1 MVEDNFSFDLGGLL
15 TEEEAAMLTEEKPQE
30 QAPKEEQV
38 DNTENK
44 PAEEVEQ
51 PSESV
56 GMEKNNDE
64 PEGKAISQKGG
75 GSSPTKFYSSIA
87 SALKNDGIFP
97 DEFTDDE
104 IEAVNSP
111 EDFAEM
117 FEKAI
122 EKRMSESQQRID
134 KALRNGVEPDV
145 VKNYE
150 QTISYLSGI
159 SEDEL
164 NAEGEE
170 GDGLRARLIYNDLIN
185 RGFSHEKALKEV
197 DKSMKSG
204 SDLEDAKDALAAL
217 TKFYS
222 DSYRKIQKE
231 AEDNAKA
238 MREKQKKD
246 SEAFK
251 KMILDDELKIGDNNL
266 DKRTRQQVYDAVS
279 KPVYKDPNT
288 GELLTQ
294 VQKFQRENP
303 MEFLK
308 QIGLWYVMT
317 NGGKN
322 VDGLVKEQVRAEK
335 NKGIRELERKIN
347 STSLGSDGSL
357 RLMSG
362 SQIEDDTLLTDGWEI
377 AMGNNGE

>member
-1 MVEDNFSFDLGGLL
+1 MSVDSFLRR
-15 TEEEAAMLTEEKPQE
+15 KPQRS
-30 QAPKEEQV
+30 PKEEQI
-38 DNTENK
+38 DNTESK
-44 PAEEVEQ
+44 PAEKEEQ
-51 PSESV
+51 KPSEEV
-56 GMEKNNDE
+56 GLDKNNDE
-64 PEGKAISQKGG
+64 PEGKAISQTSG
-75 GSSPTKFYSSIA
+75 GSSPTFYSSIA

-104 IEAVNSP
+104 INAVNSP

-122 EKRMSESQQRID
+122 EKRMSDSQQRID

-150 QTISYLSGI
+150 QTLSYLSSI
-159 SEDEL
+159 SDDAI

-170 GDGLRARLIYNDLIN
+170 GDALRARLIYNDLVN
-185 RGFSHEKALKEV
+185 RGFTHEKALKEV

-204 SDLEDAKDALAAL
+204 SDIEDAKDALAAL
-217 TKFYS
+217 TRFYS
-222 DSYRKIQKE
+222 DSYRQIQKE

-238 MREKQKKD
+238 AREKQRKD

-251 KMILDDELKIGDNNL
+251 KMILEDDFKIGENPL

-308 QIGLWYVMT
+308 QLGLWYVMT

-322 VDGLVKEQVRAEK
+322 VEGLVKEQVRAEK
-335 NKGIRELERKIN
+335 NKGIRELEKKIN

-357 RLMSG
+357 RYMSG
-362 SQIEDDTLLTDGWEI
+362 NQMGDDTLLSDGWEVVTGRQ
-377 AMGNNGE
+377 AD

>member
-1 MVEDNFSFDLGGLL
+1 MEENNFSFDLGGLL
-15 TEEEAAMLTEEKPQE
+15 TEEEAAKLYDEDGNTRTQ
-30 QAPKEEQV
+30 EEQV
-38 DNTENK
+38 DNTDEK
-44 PAEEVEQ
+44 PAEKEEE

-56 GMEKNNDE
+56 GLEKNNDE
-64 PEGKAISQKGG
+64 PEGKAIIQKGG
-75 GSSPTKFYSSIA
+75 GSSPTFYSSIA

-104 IEAVNSP
+104 INAVNSP

-117 FEKAI
+117 FEKAV
-122 EKRMSESQQRID
+122 EKRMSASQQRID

-145 VKNYE
+145 VKEYE
-150 QTISYLSGI
+150 QTLSYLTSIDDDALKAEGK
-159 SEDEL
+159 EGDEL
-164 NAEGEE
+164 
-170 GDGLRARLIYNDLIN
+170 RMRLIYNDLVS
-185 RGFSHEKALKEV
+185 RGYSHDKALKEV

-204 SDLEDAKDALAAL
+204 SDIEDAKDALDAL
-217 TKFYS
+217 IRFY
-222 DSYRKIQKE
+222 DGSYKQIQKE
-231 AEDNAKA
+231 AEDNARA
-238 MREKQKKD
+238 VREKQKKD
-246 SEAFK
+246 SEAFR
-251 KMILDDELKIGDNNL
+251 KMILEDELKIGENSL

-279 KPVYKDPNT
+279 KPVYKDPDT

-308 QIGLWYVMT
+308 QLGLWYVMT
-317 NGGKN
+317 SGGKN

-347 STSLGSDGSL
+347 ATSFGSDGSL

-362 SQIEDDTLLTDGWEI
+362 NQIADDTLLTDGWEV
-377 AMGNNGE
+377 AMGNKGE

>member
-1 MVEDNFSFDLGGLL
+1 MEVNNFSFDLGGLL
-15 TEEEAAMLTEEKPQE
+15 TEEETAKLYDENGQE
-30 QAPKEEQV
+30 RAQEEQV
-38 DNTENK
+38 DNTEDK
-44 PAEEVEQ
+44 PAEEEEK

-56 GMEKNNDE
+56 GVEKNTEE
-64 PEGKAISQKGG
+64 PEGKAISQKSD
-75 GSSPTKFYSSIA
+75 GSSPKQFYSSIA

-97 DEFTDDE
+97 DEFTDEE
-104 IEAVNSP
+104 IDAVKSP

-122 EKRMSESQQRID
+122 EKRMSASQQRID

-145 VKNYE
+145 VKEYE
-150 QTISYLSGI
+150 QTLGYLSSI
-159 SEDEL
+159 SDDTL
-164 NAEGEE
+164 SAEGDE
-170 GDGLRARLIYNDLIN
+170 GDSLRARLIYNDLVN
-185 RGFSHEKALKEV
+185 RGYTHEKALKEV

-204 SDLEDAKDALAAL
+204 TDIEDAKEAL
-217 TKFYS
+217 TALQQFYHE
-222 DSYRKIQKE
+222 SYVRIQKE

-238 MREKQKKD
+238 LRERQKKD
-246 SEAFK
+246 GEAFR
-251 KMILDDELKIGDNNL
+251 KMILEDEIKIGDNPL

-279 KPVYKDPNT
+279 KPVYKDPDT

-308 QIGLWYVMT
+308 QLGLWYVLT

-322 VDGLVKEQVRAEK
+322 VEGLVKEQVRAEK

-347 STSLGSDGSL
+347 STALGSDGSL
-357 RLMSG
+357 KYLSG
-362 SQIEDDTLLTDGWEI
+362 NQIEDDTLLTDGWEVI
-377 AMGNNGE
+377 MGNKGE

>member
-1 MVEDNFSFDLGGLL
+1 MVENNFAFDVGSLL
-15 TEEEAAMLTEEKPQE
+15 TEEEAAKAFDEQESNEQEEKPAVDNTEEKP
-30 QAPKEEQV
+30 
-38 DNTENK
+38 
-44 PAEEVEQ
+44 AEEDNN

-56 GMEKNNDE
+56 GLDKNKEE
-64 PEGKAISQKGG
+64 PEGNAISQKGG

-97 DEFTDDE
+97 DEFTDEE
-104 IEAVNSP
+104 INAVNSP
-111 EDFAEM
+111 EDFGEL

-122 EKRMSESQQRID
+122 EKRMDAAQQRID

-145 VKNYE
+145 VKSYE
-150 QTISYLSGI
+150 QTLSFLSSI
-159 SEDEL
+159 NDEAI

-170 GDGLRARLIYNDLIN
+170 GDSLRARLIYNDLVN
-185 RGFSHEKALKEV
+185 RGFTHEKALKEV

-204 SDLEDAKDALAAL
+204 SDIEDAKDALNAL
-217 TKFYS
+217 TRFYN
-222 DSYRKIQKE
+222 DSYRQIQKE

-238 MREKQKKD
+238 AREKQKKD
-246 SEAFK
+246 SEAFR
-251 KMILDDELKIGDNNL
+251 KMILEDELKIGENSL

-279 KPVYKDPNT
+279 KPVYKDPDT

-308 QIGLWYVMT
+308 QLGLWYVMT

-335 NKGIRELERKIN
+335 NKGIRELEKKIN
-347 STSLGSDGSL
+347 ATSLGSDGSL
-357 RLMSG
+357 RYLSG
-362 SQIEDDTLLTDGWEI
+362 NQIEDDTLLTDGWEVV
-377 AMGNNGE
+377 MGNRGE